1 MWIKAVMV
9 AVLLLALWG
18 IAIVWD
24 VRAEGMDDWE
34 EYIEVVCGEYGIC
47 PELVQAIIERESS
60 WDPKA
65 ESDGCEGLMQ
75 ISPVFHQGRM
85 ERPCPIFTSKIAT
98 HKTVDGQAACVISVR
113 SLSFYAITLLLD
125 TLLGCHSA

>member
-34 EYIEVVCGEYGIC
+34 EYIEVVCG
-47 PELVQAIIERESS
+47 
-60 WDPKA
+60 
-65 ESDGCEGLMQ
+65 
-75 ISPVFHQGRM
+75 
-85 ERPCPIFTSKIAT
+85 
-98 HKTVDGQAACVISVR
+98 
-113 SLSFYAITLLLD
+113 
-125 TLLGCHSA
+125 